1 MYNVSQTAVLTLF
14 FLTLNHWFLPIPL
27 LAMIKSMTGFGTATV
42 EREGFSVT
50 VDVKSLNSKFLDVN
64 FRLPKNISDKEIEI
78 RNLLTQSLERGKVN
92 LSIDMQRTGE
102 VKPKVFINRPLVE
115 AYYRDLQETALVLGV
130 GSKEDLFKLALQM
143 PEAYVSEAHTEAA
156 RAEALLEWDCTK
168 EAVEKALLACNQFR
182 LQEGNALELKFRQY
196 VERLRS
202 LLQHVEMRDPMRV
215 LAVRDRL
222 QKQVKELIAD
232 EHFDRNRFE
241 QELIYYIE
249 KLEISEEKVRLL
261 NHLNYFLEVMDAPD
275 GNGKKLNFI
284 AQEIGREINTIGSKA
299 NDADIQRYVIEM
311 KEELE
316 KIKEQSLNIL

>member
-1 MYNVSQTAVLTLF
+1 
-14 FLTLNHWFLPIPL
+14 
-27 LAMIKSMTGFGTATV
+27 
-42 EREGFSVT
+42 
-50 VDVKSLNSKFLDVN
+50 
-64 FRLPKNISDKEIEI
+64 
-78 RNLLTQSLERGKVN
+78 
-92 LSIDMQRTGE
+92 
-102 VKPKVFINRPLVE
+102 
-115 AYYRDLQETALVLGV
+115 
-130 GSKEDLFKLALQM
+130 
-143 PEAYVSEAHTEAA
+143 
-156 RAEALLEWDCTK
+156 
-168 EAVEKALLACNQFR
+168 
-182 LQEGNALELKFRQY
+182 
-196 VERLRS
+196 
-202 LLQHVEMRDPMRV
+202 V
-215 LAVRDRL
+215 LAVRERL